1 MMQPEIYADRIF
13 YYKNVIADPARV
25 VALLEESNST
35 LTEDDAIRPW
45 HEWVASGGGE
55 KYVFGEQ
62 KFTNEEKLQSS
73 SEVVRHIYE
82 TLKSALTSVGIDYA
96 EKNDIEYV
104 EPAPISIS
112 KYRTGADM
120 GAHVDYYGDPGVEPL
135 MSAVLYLNDDVEG
148 GELDFPHHNVRIKP
162 EAGSIIVFPSVDPFY
177 HQSLPTTRGSKY
189 MSPAF
194 WMKRLDN

>member
-13 YYKNVIADPARV
+13 YYKNAIADPARV
-25 VALLEESNST
+25 VHLLEESDSAI
-35 LTEDDAIRPW
+35 TENDAILPW
-45 HEWVASGGGE
+45 HEWVASGEGE

-62 KFTNEEKLQSS
+62 KFTDETKLQSS
-73 SEVVRHIYE
+73 SEDVRYLYE
-82 TLKSALTSVGIDYA
+82 TLKSALTLAGTDYA
-96 EKNDIEYV
+96 AKNNIEYA

-120 GAHVDYYGDPGVEPL
+120 GAHVDYYGDPSIEPL

-162 EAGSIIVFPSVDPFY
+162 EAGSIIVFPSVEPFY
-177 HQSLPTTRGSKY
+177 HQSLPTTRGHKY

-194 WMKRLDN
+194 WMKKLDN